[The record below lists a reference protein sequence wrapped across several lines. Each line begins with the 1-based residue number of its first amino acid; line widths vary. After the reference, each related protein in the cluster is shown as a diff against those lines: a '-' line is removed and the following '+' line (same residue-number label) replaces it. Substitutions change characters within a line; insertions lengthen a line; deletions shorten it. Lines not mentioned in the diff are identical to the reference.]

1 MGNIKGFKSWINN
14 KYNKLHQEL
23 SAELRM
29 MVKSS
34 IGETMNCDY
43 KKHLNH
49 EHYSTEGFDIL
60 HITEIALKDNNPL
73 FKGEIV
79 YDNGEFEKVEYEIT
93 ELTADEIFDII
104 QSIKE

>member
-29 MVKSS
+29 ITRSS
-34 IGETMNCDY
+34 IGETIRCDY
-43 KKHLNH
+43 KKHINH
-49 EHYSTEGFDIL
+49 EDYSTEGFDIL
-60 HITEIALKDNNPL
+60 HITEITLKDNNPL

-79 YDNGEFEKVEYEIT
+79 YDNGEFEKVEYEIE

-104 QSIKE
+104 MSIKE

>member
-1 MGNIKGFKSWINN
+1 MGNIKGFKTWINN
-14 KYNKLHQEL
+14 KYNKFSQEL

-43 KKHLNH
+43 RKHINH

-79 YDNGEFEKVEYEIT
+79 YDNGEFEKVEYEIN
-93 ELTADEIFDII
+93 ELTADEIFLII
-104 QSIKE
+104 ISLKE

>member
-14 KYNKLHQEL
+14 KYNRLHQEL

-29 MVKSS
+29 MVRSS
-34 IGETMNCDY
+34 IGETMNCNY
-43 KKHLNH
+43 RKHLNH
-49 EHYSTEGFDIL
+49 KDYAYDGFDIL
-60 HITEIALKDNNPL
+60 CITEIALKDNNPL
-73 FKGEIV
+73 FKGEII

>member
-14 KYNKLHQEL
+14 KYNRLHQEL

-34 IGETMNCDY
+34 IGETLNCNY
-43 KKHLNH
+43 RKHLNH
-49 EHYSTEGFDIL
+49 KDYSYEGFDIL
-60 HITEIALKDNNPL
+60 CITEITLKDNNPL
-73 FKGEIV
+73 FKGEII

-104 QSIKE
+104 MSIKE

>member
-1 MGNIKGFKSWINN
+1 MGNIKGFKGWINN
-14 KYNKLHQEL
+14 KYNKFIQGL

-34 IGETMNCDY
+34 IGETMNCNY
-43 KKHLNH
+43 RKHINH
-49 EHYSTEGFDIL
+49 EDYSTEGFDIL
-60 HITEIALKDNNPL
+60 HITEITLKDNNPL

-104 QSIKE
+104 QSITE

>member
-29 MVKSS
+29 IARSS
-34 IGETMNCDY
+34 IGETIRCDY

-60 HITEIALKDNNPL
+60 HITEITLKDNNPL

-79 YDNGEFEKVEYEIT
+79 YDNGEFEKVEYEIE

-104 QSIKE
+104 MAIAE

>member
-1 MGNIKGFKSWINN
+1 MGNIKGFKTWINN

-34 IGETMNCDY
+34 VGETLNCNY
-43 KKHLNH
+43 RKHLNH
-49 EHYSTEGFDIL
+49 KNYFYEGFDIL
-60 HITEIALKDNNPL
+60 CITEITLKDNNPL
-73 FKGEIV
+73 FKGEMI
-79 YDNGEFEKVEYEIT
+79 YNNNEFEKVEYEIT
-93 ELTADEIFDII
+93 EFTIDEIFDII

>member
-1 MGNIKGFKSWINN
+1 MGNIKGFKSWINS

-23 SAELRM
+23 SAELRTIAR
-29 MVKSS
+29 SS
-34 IGETMNCDY
+34 IGETIRCDY

-60 HITEIALKDNNPL
+60 HITEIVLKDNNPL

-104 QSIKE
+104 MAIAE

>member
-1 MGNIKGFKSWINN
+1 MGNIKGFKGWINN
-14 KYNKLHQEL
+14 KYNKFIQGL

-34 IGETMNCDY
+34 IGETMNCNY
-43 KKHLNH
+43 KKHINH

-60 HITEIALKDNNPL
+60 HITEITLKDNNPL

-104 QSIKE
+104 QSITE

>member
-29 MVKSS
+29 ITRSS
-34 IGETMNCDY
+34 IGETIMCDY
-43 KKHLNH
+43 KKHINH
-49 EHYSTEGFDIL
+49 EDYSTEGFDIL
-60 HITEIALKDNNPL
+60 HITEITIKDNNPL

-79 YDNGEFEKVEYEIT
+79 YDNGEFEKVEYEIE

-104 QSIKE
+104 MSIKE